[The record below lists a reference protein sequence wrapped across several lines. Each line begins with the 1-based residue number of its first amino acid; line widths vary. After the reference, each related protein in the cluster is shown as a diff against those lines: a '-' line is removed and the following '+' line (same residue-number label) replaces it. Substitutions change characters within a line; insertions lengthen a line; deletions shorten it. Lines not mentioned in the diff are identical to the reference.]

1 MPPPS
6 GRRAQGS
13 LIVALACVVAVAVL
27 SLLVAVR
34 WGPLIQL
41 DVDLVRSAHDPTAA
55 HGWLE
60 EAAVQLTQ
68 LGDWL
73 VLDLIGVAAMA
84 ALATRRQWGL
94 VWLILVVRAGEIGI
108 VHLMK
113 WAIHRPRP
121 TFPDPLATASYY
133 SFPSGHAAGAAAMFG
148 LLAVLVVRRANAPA
162 RIAFWTLIAIVIAA
176 VAATR
181 VLLGVHYP
189 SDVLGGILVGLGW
202 LAACLYFVPER
213 GR

>member
-1 MPPPS
+1 MLF
-6 GRRAQGS
+6 A
-13 LIVALACVVAVAVL
+13 ITCAVVLAVL

-34 WGPLIQL
+34 WGPLIEA
-41 DVDLVRSAHDPTAA
+41 DVDLVRSAHDATAE

-73 VLDLIGVAAMA
+73 VLDLIAIAAMA

-94 VWLILVVRAGEIGI
+94 ALLILVVRAGELGI
-108 VHLMK
+108 VNLMK

-148 LLAVLVVRRANAPA
+148 LLAVLVVRRASPA
-162 RIAFWTLIAIVIAA
+162 ARVGFWMVIGAVIAA

-189 SDVLGGILVGLGW
+189 SDVTAGVIVGLGW
-202 LAACLYFVPER
+202 LAVCLYALPER

>member
-6 GRRAQGS
+6 GRRARG
-13 LIVALACVVAVAVL
+13 LVIFALACAAVVAVL
-27 SLLVAVR
+27 SLLIAVR
-34 WGPLIQL
+34 WGPLIQA
-41 DVDLVRSAHDPTAA
+41 DVDFVRSAYDATAD

-60 EAAVQLTQ
+60 EGAVQTTQ

-73 VLDLIGVAAMA
+73 VLDLIAIAAVA
-84 ALATRRQWGL
+84 ALATRRQWAL
-94 VWLILVVRAGEIGI
+94 ALLIVIVRAGELGI

-121 TFPDPLATASYY
+121 TFPDPLATESYY
-133 SFPSGHAAGAAAMFG
+133 SFPSGHAAGAAALFG
-148 LLAVLVVRRANAPA
+148 LLAVLVVHRAKPA
-162 RIAFWTLIAIVIAA
+162 ARVAFWALIGAVIAA

-189 SDVLGGILVGLGW
+189 SDVTAGVIVGLGW
-202 LAACLYFVPER
+202 LALCLYLVPQRE
-213 GR
+213 